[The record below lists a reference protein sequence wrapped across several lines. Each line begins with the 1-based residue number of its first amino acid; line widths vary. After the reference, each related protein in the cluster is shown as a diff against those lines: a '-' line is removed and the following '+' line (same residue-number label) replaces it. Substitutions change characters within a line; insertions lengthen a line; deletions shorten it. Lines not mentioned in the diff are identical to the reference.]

1 MFWSRAIISRLGGLS
16 RSAASSRCH
25 SNNGPATAA
34 AAIGP
39 IPRSGGDQGAT
50 HFGFQTIDESEKEEK
65 VHKVF
70 EEVAQSY
77 DLMNDAMSAGIHR
90 LWKDTFIERLGP
102 GEGTRLLDMA
112 GGTGE
117 FFVQEPANSIPSSYC
132 DAFHQVTSH
141 SATSTTST
149 HALRHPPP
157 AHRPPPP
164 PLPPVT

>member
-1 MFWSRAIISRLGGLS
+1 MICSRAINISRLGLS
-16 RSAASSRCH
+16 RSAALSSIRCH

-34 AAIGP
+34 AAAPAVAP
-39 IPRSGGDQGAT
+39 IPRSGGDRGAT

-90 LWKDTFIERLGP
+90 VWKDTFIERLGP

-117 FFVQEPANSIPSSYC
+117 TRSHCLAPELNVQIIVM
-132 DAFHQVTSH
+132 H
-141 SATSTTST
+141 ST
-149 HALRHPPP
+149 HR
-157 AHRPPPP
+157 
-164 PLPPVT
+164 